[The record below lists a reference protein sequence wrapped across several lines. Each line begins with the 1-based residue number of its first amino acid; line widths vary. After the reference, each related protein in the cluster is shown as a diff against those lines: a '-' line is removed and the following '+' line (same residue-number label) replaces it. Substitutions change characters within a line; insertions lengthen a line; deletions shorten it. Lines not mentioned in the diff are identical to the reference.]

1 MQGERA
7 PPRSSRAIASRSSP
21 DSVDLMMRLFHAST
35 VIVIAA
41 SAALTNACDRNAGRE
56 SAASHPPDSALARD
70 LAVAASG
77 APASGVGAR
86 DTLIAPEPAGTPDSS
101 AGETGATDGLPS
113 TSNATDALPTAA
125 PSAEGYIGPSCASPT
140 RSDQQR
146 CLTEYLT
153 KSDALL
159 DRYYQAL
166 ILRLE
171 SEAGATSRSTEPA
184 SVRRLRT
191 AQRAWLVY
199 RDDECRKRTRAREG
213 PLWAP
218 VRAQCLA
225 GYSAVRAQELR
236 DALARRKA
244 LAPRVGPS
252 KSTGPS
258 ARVTA
263 RRTP

>member
-1 MQGERA
+1 M
-7 PPRSSRAIASRSSP
+7 
-21 DSVDLMMRLFHAST
+21 DY
-35 VIVIAA
+35 
-41 SAALTNACDRNAGRE
+41 
-56 SAASHPPDSALARD
+56 LA
-70 LAVAASG
+70 
-77 APASGVGAR
+77 
-86 DTLIAPEPAGTPDSS
+86 
-101 AGETGATDGLPS
+101 
-113 TSNATDALPTAA
+113 
-125 PSAEGYIGPSCASPT
+125 
-140 RSDQQR
+140 
-146 CLTEYLT
+146 

-171 SEAGATSRSTEPA
+171 SEAGTTSRSAEPA
-184 SVRRLRT
+184 SVQRLRT

-244 LAPRVGPS
+244 LAPRERSS
-252 KSTGPS
+252 KSTGSP
-258 ARVTA
+258 ARTTA